1 MPAPYIVVPGRVFGE
16 ERTVAIAGPFCRG
29 RKDASAYGK
38 MVDADWLIR
47 HLDLDR
53 Q

>member
-16 ERTVAIAGPFCRG
+16 ERTVAIAGPFCSGCR
-29 RKDASAYGK
+29 DASAYRK
-38 MVDADWLIR
+38 MVDSHWLIR